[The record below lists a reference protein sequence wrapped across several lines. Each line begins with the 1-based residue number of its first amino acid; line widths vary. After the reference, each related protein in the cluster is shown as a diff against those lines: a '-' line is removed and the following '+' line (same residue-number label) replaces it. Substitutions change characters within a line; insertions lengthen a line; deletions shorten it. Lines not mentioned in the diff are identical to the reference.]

1 MINPT
6 HRLKKFVKYSG
17 DGKADDYHVTEVRGW
32 LGSGVKDKNG
42 VEIFEGDIV
51 NVHSCFEREKVF
63 TYLVIFQDGKLA
75 LENGNGIY
83 AFERPASLEVVG
95 HVATEDTQ

>member
-17 DGKADDYHVTEVRGW
+17 NGKPDDYYVTEERGW
-32 LGSGVKDKNG
+32 LGSGVTDCNG

-51 NVHSCFEREKVF
+51 RFGVINGVVTWSDTGDF
-63 TYLVIFQDGKLA
+63 LVAIR
-75 LENGNGIY
+75 
-83 AFERPASLEVVG
+83 ERPSEPLFNFFSEDDCKLEVVG
-95 HVATEDTQ
+95 HIATE

>member
-1 MINPT
+1 MINPV
-6 HRLKKFVKYSG
+6 HHLKKFVKYAGNEKPTDSYVY
-17 DGKADDYHVTEVRGW
+17 DASGW
-32 LGSGVKDKNG
+32 LGSGVKDCNG
-42 VEIFEGDIV
+42 QEIFEGDIV

-83 AFERPASLEVVG
+83 AFERPASLEVIG
-95 HVATEDTQ
+95 HIAEEET

>member
-1 MINPT
+1 MNNPT
-6 HRLKKFVKYSG
+6 HRLKKFVKYAG
-17 DGKADDYHVTEVRGW
+17 NEKPATFYVTDAVGW
-32 LGSGVKDKNG
+32 LGSGVTDCNG
-42 VEIFEGDIV
+42 VEIYEGDIV

-95 HVATEDTQ
+95 HVATEGKA